1 MTLQAWLV
9 FAGFWVLFV
18 TSPGP
23 NAANCILTGMTHGF
37 RRALWGVLGILS
49 QAALFLGLSAAGVT
63 ALIAASPTAFLVGKL
78 AGAALLV
85 WLGLRNWRRAA
96 RPLGEADVAQ
106 GEAARAI
113 WLRAFLVAT
122 INPKSVAGYL
132 AAFSQFVMEDVPIAQ
147 QMIVIVPTALTITFL
162 SYATYTG
169 LGAWLGR
176 RALSALANVAIRR
189 LLAGC
194 FIFYGL
200 ALGASAIPTLL

>member
-1 MTLQAWLV
+1 MTPQAWLV

-23 NAANCILTGMTHGF
+23 NAANCIQTGMTHGF

-96 RPLGEADVAQ
+96 RPLGETDVAQ
-106 GEAARAI
+106 GEPARAI

-147 QMIVIVPTALTITFL
+147 QMVVIVPTALTITFL
-162 SYATYTG
+162 SYATYTA

-200 ALGASAIPTLL
+200 ALGASAIPTLS